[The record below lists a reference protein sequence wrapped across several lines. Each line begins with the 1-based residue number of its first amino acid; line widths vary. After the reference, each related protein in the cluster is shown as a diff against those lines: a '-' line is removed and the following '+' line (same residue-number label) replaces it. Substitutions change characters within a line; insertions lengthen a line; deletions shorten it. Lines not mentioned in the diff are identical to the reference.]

1 MAIKCWYS
9 SRVFKFNDLPFSA
22 FYGRTLP
29 NIFGKGRIIY
39 FLLLT
44 KKIWQTFI
52 QIKRNLIFFFWNGRT
67 NISSGGHTLFHPFKL
82 RLWAFWVQVHAYR
95 FVNTLNFPNYRLV
108 QREITCQISK
118 KLWRFFVF
126 PCNRFH
132 WQVWYWVKEIIT
144 LALNHISSET
154 INEIYGLSYDL
165 LLIHYTCRATF
176 CQHEWN
182 RKQ

>member
-1 MAIKCWYS
+1 MTRTFQLFMDVLCQTYLEKVELYIFFASHKKNLTD
-9 SRVFKFNDLPFSA
+9 FHTNKTKFNF
-22 FYGRTLP
+22 
-29 NIFGKGRIIY
+29 
-39 FLLLT
+39 FL
-44 KKIWQTFI
+44 
-52 QIKRNLIFFFWNGRT
+52 WNGRT

-82 RLWAFWVQVHAYR
+82 RLWAFWVQVHAYL